1 VIHKG
6 LAGVVADT
14 TAVSKVDPETN
25 SLLYRGYP
33 VQELATGCSFEQVA
47 RLLWDGELPDD
58 DALERFRA
66 REREG
71 RPLDDRVRRSI
82 DELPL
87 GAHPMDVVRTAIS
100 VLGALDPEASDDSP
114 AAELA
119 KAERLF
125 AALPAIV
132 AYAQRR
138 RVGGEPPPPREDL
151 DHAANFLWMVTGVEP
166 DAAAVRAFETS
177 LVLYAEHSFNASTFA
192 ARVVTSTLSDLHSAV
207 TAAVGALKGPL
218 HGGANEA
225 VWKVFEE
232 IGLGAGSADRA
243 RAWLA
248 DALAAHRKIMG
259 FGHRVYRHGDSRV
272 PTMQAAL
279 RELAA
284 DRGRTDV
291 LDLYDALEAAM
302 TATKQILPN
311 LDYPAGPAY
320 HLLGLDTDVFTPVF
334 VAARVVGWTAHVVE
348 QRADNSLIRPLSE
361 YDGPPLR
368 HLAR

>member
-1 VIHKG
+1 
-6 LAGVVADT
+6 
-14 TAVSKVDPETN
+14 
-25 SLLYRGYP
+25 
-33 VQELATGCSFEQVA
+33 
-47 RLLWDGELPDD
+47 
-58 DALERFRA
+58 
-66 REREG
+66 
-71 RPLDDRVRRSI
+71 
-82 DELPL
+82 
-87 GAHPMDVVRTAIS
+87 
-100 VLGALDPEASDDSP
+100 
-114 AAELA
+114 
-119 KAERLF
+119 
-125 AALPAIV
+125 
-132 AYAQRR
+132 
-138 RVGGEPPPPREDL
+138 
-151 DHAANFLWMVTGVEP
+151 
-166 DAAAVRAFETS
+166 
-177 LVLYAEHSFNASTFA
+177 
-192 ARVVTSTLSDLHSAV
+192 
-207 TAAVGALKGPL
+207 
-218 HGGANEA
+218 
-225 VWKVFEE
+225 
-232 IGLGAGSADRA
+232 
-243 RAWLA
+243 
-248 DALAAHRKIMG
+248 MG